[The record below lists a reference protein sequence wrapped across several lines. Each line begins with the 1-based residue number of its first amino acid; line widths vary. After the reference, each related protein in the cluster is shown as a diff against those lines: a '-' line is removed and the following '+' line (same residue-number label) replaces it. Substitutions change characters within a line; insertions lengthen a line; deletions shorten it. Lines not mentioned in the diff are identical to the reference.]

1 MFCVGRIQRLVG
13 SLCFRC
19 CRRRDLVPVK
29 AGPHS
34 EASSPPRLSAI
45 TISDSGRR
53 GSQRPWLR
61 RLLLASL
68 CVLLLLVV
76 LVLSLH
82 YLVLPSAMGYY
93 NDDCA
98 MDQGRRERMRFVLR
112 QVVSFLND
120 ENATYWLDFGTLL
133 GVIREGDIMVHDG
146 DLDVSRRADD
156 LAADE

>member
-19 CRRRDLVPVK
+19 CRRRDLVSVK
-29 AGPHS
+29 AGPRF
-34 EASSPPRLSAI
+34 EASSPPRISTI
-45 TISDSGRR
+45 TISNSGRR
-53 GSQRPWLR
+53 GPQRPRLR
-61 RLLLASL
+61 RLMVVSL
-68 CVLLLLVV
+68 CVLLLV

-82 YLVLPSAMGYY
+82 YLVLPNAMGYY

-112 QVVSFLND
+112 QVVSFLNA

-133 GVIREGDIMVHDG
+133 GVMREGDIMVHDG